1 MKNIFSIDVEDWFN
15 ILGFP
20 GSLSISE
27 WDALPSRIEANFI
40 RLLDVV
46 GEKDIKVTCFFVGYF
61 AERFPALLKEA
72 VKRGHEIAS
81 HGYVHNLVYEMTPDE
96 FFMDAEK
103 SRKIIEDIGGR
114 AVKGYRAAGFS
125 VTEETPWYFEKLVE
139 AGYRYDS
146 SVFPADR
153 QHGGLKT
160 GIFHPYVINTG
171 GGEIIEFPMTITK
184 IFNASMCFFGGGYLR
199 FFPYQ
204 ITKFMSQKVMKE
216 GRPVIFY
223 VHPREIDPEHPRLNM
238 GTMKRFKSYV
248 NLKSTEAKVRKIL
261 SDFEI
266 TTFEDFIKENNLH
279 GGK

>member
-248 NLKSTEAKVRKIL
+248 NLKSTE
-261 SDFEI
+261 I